1 MKERQSNMDNREK
14 IFYALKKYYGFD
26 TLRRGQFEIINSILS
41 GKDTFC
47 LMPTGGGK
55 SICYQIPAII
65 MQGITIVISP
75 LISLMKDQ
83 VDNLLSVGVKAAY
96 INSTQGMDVIKS
108 ILIEASM
115 GEYKIIYIS
124 PERLESK
131 IFKDMI
137 KDLYICQVAIDEAH
151 CVSQWGHDF
160 RQSYLQISSFYKSLK
175 NKPVI
180 SAFTATATEE
190 VKEDSIKLLGL
201 NNPYIFKG
209 DINREN
215 LNLSVFKEIDKLE
228 ILKDIIRENE
238 SEAGI
243 VYCASRKEVD
253 NLHYY
258 LKDLGYN
265 VGKYHGGLT
274 DEEKEKFQEEFLY
287 ENVDIIIATNAFGM
301 GIDKSN
307 IRFIVHF
314 TLPQNIESYYQE
326 IGRGGRDGEQCDCYL
341 FYCEADIGRV
351 EYIINKSSSINRRE
365 IQLRKLQSMID
376 YCNLKECYRKYIL
389 NYFGNERKLSYCNNC
404 RNCLNNDE
412 LKDFTRESQMILSTV
427 FRTKEQYGI
436 SVLVDILKG
445 FKGPKIIQNNLD
457 KITTYGIMKEYGS
470 TFIRDLIKSLLN
482 EGYVDLKEGTYSM
495 LKLNSRSMKI
505 LKSQETVLFKI
516 LDDKETIIN
525 KELFEA
531 LKKWRKDKAYKERI
545 KPYIIFSDTS
555 LIAIS
560 NNKPKTLDELLE
572 IKGVGAKK
580 IEAYGIELLNII
592 EVAGE
597 KEVKQ

>member
-1 MKERQSNMDNREK
+1 MDNKQK
-14 IFYALKKYYGFD
+14 IFYVLKKYYGFD
-26 TLRRGQFEIINSILS
+26 TLRRGQFEIINSILN
-41 GKDTFC
+41 GLDTFC
-47 LMPTGGGK
+47 LMPTGAGK
-55 SICYQIPAII
+55 SVCYQIPAII
-65 MQGITIVISP
+65 FQGITIVISP

-83 VDNLLSVGVKAAY
+83 VDNLVSVGIKAAY
-96 INSTQGMDVIKS
+96 INSTQSMDIIKK
-108 ILIEASM
+108 ILIEASI

-131 IFKDMI
+131 IFREMI
-137 KDLYICQVAIDEAH
+137 KDLNISQIAIDEAH

-160 RQSYLQISSFYKSLK
+160 RQSYLEISNFYRTLK
-175 NKPVI
+175 NKPII

-190 VKEDSIKLLGL
+190 VRADSIKLLGL
-201 NNPYIFKG
+201 DNPYIYRG

-215 LNLSVFKEIDKLE
+215 LNINVLKEVDKLE

-238 SEAGI
+238 GQAGI

-253 NLHYY
+253 NLHFY
-258 LKDLGYN
+258 LKDLGFS
-265 VGKYHGGLT
+265 VGKYHGGLR
-274 DEEKEKFQEEFLY
+274 DEEKEKFQEDFLY
-287 ENVDIIIATNAFGM
+287 ENSDIIIATNAFGM

-326 IGRGGRDGEQCDCYL
+326 IGRGGRDGEKSDCYL
-341 FYCEADIGRV
+341 FYCEADISRV
-351 EYIINKSSSINRRE
+351 EYIINKSSSISRRE
-365 IQLRKLQSMID
+365 FQLRKFQSMID

-389 NYFGNERKLSYCNNC
+389 NYFGNERKLAYCNNC
-404 RNCLNNDE
+404 SNCLNDDE

-445 FKGPKIIQNNLD
+445 FKGPKITQNNLD
-457 KITTYGIMKEYGS
+457 KVTTYGIMKEYGS
-470 TFIRDLIKSLLN
+470 IFIKDLIKSLLN

-495 LKLNSRSMKI
+495 LKLNPRSMKI
-505 LKSQETVLFKI
+505 LKSKETVLFKI
-516 LDDKETIIN
+516 LDKEETVLN

-560 NNKPKTLDELLE
+560 NSKPKTFDELLE
-572 IKGVGAKK
+572 IRGVGTKK
-580 IEAYGIELLNII
+580 IEAYGKELLNIVQI
-592 EVAGE
+592 ASE
-597 KEVKQ
+597 KEVK

>member
-1 MKERQSNMDNREK
+1 MDTKQK

-41 GKDTFC
+41 GVDTFC
-47 LMPTGGGK
+47 LMPTGAGK

-65 MQGITIVISP
+65 MQGVTIVISP

-83 VDNLLSVGVKAAY
+83 VDNLVGAGIKAAY
-96 INSTQGMDVIKS
+96 INSTQNMDTIRS

-131 IFKDMI
+131 IFRELI
-137 KDLYICQVAIDEAH
+137 KDLHICQIAIDEAH

-160 RQSYLQISSFYKSLK
+160 RQSYLGISDFYKSLK
-175 NKPVI
+175 TKPII
-180 SAFTATATEE
+180 SAFTATATSE
-190 VKEDSIKLLGL
+190 VREDSIKLLEL
-201 NNPYIFKG
+201 EKPYIYKG

-215 LNLSVFKEIDKLE
+215 LSLNILKEVDKIE
-228 ILKDIIRENE
+228 TVKDIIRKNE
-238 SEAGI
+238 GESGI
-243 VYCASRKEVD
+243 VYCASRNEVD
-253 NLHYY
+253 NLYYY
-258 LKDLGYN
+258 LKDLGFN
-265 VGKYHGGLT
+265 VGKYHGGLK
-274 DEEKEKFQEEFLY
+274 DEEKERFQEEFLY
-287 ENVDIIIATNAFGM
+287 ENLDVIIATNAFGM

-314 TLPQNIESYYQE
+314 TFPQNLESYYQE
-326 IGRGGRDGEQCDCYL
+326 IGRGGRDGENCECYL
-341 FYCEADIGRV
+341 FYCEEDISRV
-351 EYIINKSSSINRRE
+351 EYIINKSSSMNRRE
-365 IQLRKLQSMID
+365 IQLRKFQFMID

-389 NYFGNERKLSYCNNC
+389 NYFGNDRKLNYCNKC
-404 RNCLNNDE
+404 SNCLNDDE
-412 LKDFTRESQMILSTV
+412 LKDFTKESQMILSTV

-457 KITTYGIMKEYGS
+457 KVTTYGIMKEYGS
-470 TFIRDLIKSLLN
+470 TFIKELIKRLLDD
-482 EGYVDLKEGTYSM
+482 GYVDLKEGTYSM
-495 LKLNSRSMKI
+495 LKLNSRSI
-505 LKSQETVLFKI
+505 RVLKSKESVVFKI
-516 LDDKETIIN
+516 LDSREPIIN

-531 LKKWRKDKAYKERI
+531 LKSWRKDRAYKDKI

-560 NNKPKTLDELLE
+560 NSRPRTLDELLE
-572 IKGVGAKK
+572 IRGVGTKK
-580 IEAYGIELLNII
+580 IEAYGGELLNII
-592 EVAGE
+592 RMFAQ
-597 KEVKQ
+597 KEAN

>member
-1 MKERQSNMDNREK
+1 MDNKQK
-14 IFYALKKYYGFD
+14 IFYALKKYYGFE
-26 TLRRGQFEIINSILS
+26 TLRRGQLEIMNSILN
-41 GKDTFC
+41 GIDTFC
-47 LMPTGGGK
+47 LMPTGAGK

-65 MQGITIVISP
+65 LQGITIVIAP

-83 VDNLLSVGVKAAY
+83 VDNLISVGVKATY
-96 INSTQGMDVIKS
+96 INSTQSIDTIKK
-108 ILIEASM
+108 ILIEAAM
-115 GEYKIIYIS
+115 GEYKILYIS

-137 KDLYICQVAIDEAH
+137 KDLYISQIVIDEAH

-160 RQSYLQISSFYKSLK
+160 RQSYLEISNFYDSLK
-175 NKPVI
+175 FKPTL
-180 SAFTATATEE
+180 SAFTATATEA
-190 VKEDSIKLLGL
+190 VREDSIKLLGL
-201 NNPYIFKG
+201 KNTYVYKG

-215 LNLSVFKEIDKLE
+215 LNINMLKEVDKLE

-238 SEAGI
+238 GEAGI

-253 NLHYY
+253 ELYYY

-265 VGKYHGGLT
+265 VGKYHGGLK
-274 DEEKEKFQEEFLY
+274 DEEKERYQENFLY
-287 ENVDIIIATNAFGM
+287 ENIDIIIATNAFGM

-307 IRFIVHF
+307 IRFVAHF

-326 IGRGGRDGEQCDCYL
+326 IGRGGRDGEKCNCYL
-341 FYCEADIGRV
+341 FYCEADISRV
-351 EYIINKSSSINRRE
+351 EYIINKSSSIKRRE
-365 IQLRKLQSMID
+365 IQLRQFQAMID

-389 NYFGNERKLSYCNNC
+389 NYFGNERKLNYCNNC
-404 RNCLNNDE
+404 SNCLNDDE

-427 FRTKEQYGI
+427 FRTKETYGV

-457 KITTYGIMKEYGS
+457 KLTTYGLMKEYDSG
-470 TFIRDLIKSLLN
+470 FIKDLIKNLLN

-495 LKLNSRSMKI
+495 LKLNARSMKL
-505 LKSQETVLFKI
+505 LKSQEKLVLKI
-516 LDDKETIIN
+516 LDKREPILN

-531 LKKWRKDKAYKERI
+531 LRKWRKDKAYKERI

-560 NNKPKTLDELLE
+560 NSKPKTIDELLE
-572 IKGVGAKK
+572 IRGVGIKK
-580 IEAYGIELLNII
+580 IEAYGKELLNII
-592 EVAGE
+592 QGIENLEA
-597 KEVKQ
+597 K

>member
-1 MKERQSNMDNREK
+1 MDNKQK

-26 TLRRGQFEIINSILS
+26 TLRTGQFEIINSILS
-41 GKDTFC
+41 GIDTFC
-47 LMPTGGGK
+47 LMPTGAGK

-83 VDNLLSVGVKAAY
+83 VDNLLGIGIKAAY
-96 INSTQGMDVIKS
+96 INSTQGMDTIRN

-115 GEYKIIYIS
+115 GEYKILYIS

-137 KDLYICQVAIDEAH
+137 KDLHICQIAIDEAH

-160 RQSYLQISSFYKSLK
+160 RQSYLQISNFYNSLK
-175 NKPVI
+175 SKPII

-190 VKEDSIKLLGL
+190 VREDSIKLLGL
-201 NNPYIFKG
+201 NNPYVYKG

-215 LNLSVFKEIDKLE
+215 LNLNVLKEVDKLE
-228 ILKDIIRENE
+228 MLKDIIRENE
-238 SEAGI
+238 SESGI

-265 VGKYHGGLT
+265 VGKYHGGLN
-274 DEEKEKFQEEFLY
+274 DEEKEKFQEDFLY

-326 IGRGGRDGEQCDCYL
+326 IGRGGRDGEKCNCYL
-341 FYCEADIGRV
+341 FYCEADISRV
-351 EYIINKSSSINRRE
+351 EYIINKSSLMNRRE
-365 IQLRKLQSMID
+365 IQLRKFQFMIN
-376 YCNLKECYRKYIL
+376 YCNLKECYRKHIL

-404 RNCLNNDE
+404 SNCLNNEE

-457 KITTYGIMKEYGS
+457 KVTTYGIMKEYDI
-470 TFIRDLIKSLLN
+470 TFIKDLIKSLLN
-482 EGYVDLKEGTYSM
+482 EGYVELKEGTYSM
-495 LKLNSRSMKI
+495 LKLNARSMKV
-505 LKSQETVLFKI
+505 LKSKETVIFKI
-516 LDDKETIIN
+516 LDKKETILN

-531 LKKWRKDKAYKERI
+531 LKNWRKDRAFKERI

-560 NNKPKTLDELLE
+560 NSRPKTLDELLE
-572 IKGVGAKK
+572 IRGVGTKK
-580 IEAYGIELLNII
+580 IEAYGNDLLNII
-592 EVAGE
+592 QLIGE
-597 KEVKQ
+597 KEVK

>member
-1 MKERQSNMDNREK
+1 MENKQK

-26 TLRRGQFEIINSILS
+26 TLRRGQFEIINSILN
-41 GKDTFC
+41 GRDTFC

-55 SICYQIPAII
+55 SVCYQIPAMIF
-65 MQGITIVISP
+65 QGITIVISP

-83 VDNLLSVGVKAAY
+83 VDNLIGVGIKAAY
-96 INSTQGMDVIKS
+96 INSTQNMDIIKS

-131 IFKDMI
+131 IFKDII
-137 KDLYICQVAIDEAH
+137 KDLHISQIAIDEAH

-160 RQSYLQISSFYKSLK
+160 RKSYLEISNFYKILK
-175 NKPVI
+175 NKPII
-180 SAFTATATEE
+180 SAFTATATSE
-190 VKEDSIKLLGL
+190 VREDAIKLLEL
-201 NNPYIFKG
+201 KSPYVYKG

-215 LNLSVFKEIDKLE
+215 LNLTVLKEVDKLE
-228 ILKDIIRENE
+228 MLKDIIRENE

-274 DEEKEKFQEEFLY
+274 DEEKENFQEDFLY
-287 ENVDIIIATNAFGM
+287 ENLDIIVATNAFGM

-307 IRFIVHF
+307 IRFIIHF

-326 IGRGGRDGEQCDCYL
+326 IGRGGRDGEICNCYL
-341 FYCEADIGRV
+341 FYSKDDISRV
-351 EYIINKSSSINRRE
+351 EYIINKSSSMNRRE
-365 IQLRKLQSMID
+365 VQLRKFQAMID
-376 YCNLKECYRKYIL
+376 YCNLNECYRKHIL
-389 NYFGNERKLSYCNNC
+389 NYFGNERILNYCNNC
-404 RNCLNNDE
+404 SNCLNDDE
-412 LKDFTRESQMILSTV
+412 LKDFTKESQMILSTV

-457 KITTYGIMKEYGS
+457 KVTTYGIMKEYGS
-470 TFIRDLIKSLLN
+470 TFIKDLIKSLLN
-482 EGYVDLKEGTYSM
+482 AGYVDLKEGTYSM
-495 LKLNSRSMKI
+495 LKLNARSLKV
-505 LKSQETVLFKI
+505 LKSKETVVFKI
-516 LDDKETIIN
+516 LDKEEIILN
-525 KELFEA
+525 KELFEV
-531 LKKWRKDKAYKERI
+531 LKNWRKDKAYKERI
-545 KPYIIFSDTS
+545 KPYIIFSDAS

-560 NNKPKTLDELLE
+560 NGKPKTLDELLE
-572 IKGVGAKK
+572 IRGVGIKK
-580 IEAYGIELLNII
+580 IEAYGKELLNLIK
-592 EVAGE
+592 VFN
-597 KEVKQ
+597 K

>member
-1 MKERQSNMDNREK
+1 MDNKQK
-14 IFYALKKYYGFD
+14 IFYVLKKYYGYE
-26 TLRRGQFEIINSILS
+26 TLRRGQFEIINSILT
-41 GKDTFC
+41 GLDTFC
-47 LMPTGGGK
+47 LMPTGAGK
-55 SICYQIPAII
+55 SVCYQIPAII
-65 MQGITIVISP
+65 FQGITIVISP

-83 VDNLLSVGVKAAY
+83 VDNLVSVGIKAAY
-96 INSTQGMDVIKS
+96 INSTQSMDIIKK
-108 ILIEASM
+108 ILIEASI

-131 IFKDMI
+131 IFREMI
-137 KDLYICQVAIDEAH
+137 KDLNISQIAIDEAH

-160 RQSYLQISSFYKSLK
+160 RQSYLEISNFYRTLK
-175 NKPVI
+175 NKPII

-190 VKEDSIKLLGL
+190 VRADSIKLLGL
-201 NNPYIFKG
+201 DNPYIYIG

-215 LNLSVFKEIDKLE
+215 LNLNVLKEVDKLE

-238 SEAGI
+238 GQAGI

-253 NLHYY
+253 NLYFY
-258 LKDLGYN
+258 LKDLGFS
-265 VGKYHGGLT
+265 VGKYHGGLR
-274 DEEKEKFQEEFLY
+274 DEEKEKFQEDFLY
-287 ENVDIIIATNAFGM
+287 ENSDIIIATNAFGM

-326 IGRGGRDGEQCDCYL
+326 IGRGGRDGEKSDCYL
-341 FYCEADIGRV
+341 FYCEADISRV
-351 EYIINKSSSINRRE
+351 EYIINKSSSISRRE
-365 IQLRKLQSMID
+365 FQLRKFQSMID

-389 NYFGNERKLSYCNNC
+389 NYFGNERKLAYCNNC
-404 RNCLNNDE
+404 SNCLNDDE

-445 FKGPKIIQNNLD
+445 FKGPKITQNNLD
-457 KITTYGIMKEYGS
+457 KVTTYGIMKEYGS
-470 TFIRDLIKSLLN
+470 IFIKDLIKSLLN

-495 LKLNSRSMKI
+495 LKLNPRSMKI
-505 LKSQETVLFKI
+505 LKSKETVLFKI
-516 LDDKETIIN
+516 LDKEETVLN

-560 NNKPKTLDELLE
+560 NSKPKTFDELLE
-572 IKGVGAKK
+572 IRGVGTKK
-580 IEAYGIELLNII
+580 IEAYGKELLNIVQI
-592 EVAGE
+592 VSE
-597 KEVKQ
+597 KEVK

>member
-1 MKERQSNMDNREK
+1 MDNRQK
-14 IFYALKKYYGFD
+14 IYYALKKYYGFD
-26 TLRRGQFEIINSILS
+26 TLRKGQFEIINSILN
-41 GKDTFC
+41 GADTFC

-55 SICYQIPAII
+55 SICYQIPAVIF
-65 MQGITIVISP
+65 QGITIVISP

-83 VDNLLSVGVKAAY
+83 VDNLVGVGIKATY
-96 INSTQGMDVIKS
+96 INSTQSMDTIKN
-108 ILIEASM
+108 ILMEASI

-131 IFKDMI
+131 LFRDMI
-137 KDLYICQVAIDEAH
+137 KDLHISQIAIDEAH

-160 RQSYLQISSFYKSLK
+160 RKSYLEISSFYNILK

-190 VKEDSIKLLGL
+190 VREDSIKLLGL
-201 NNPYIFKG
+201 NSQYVYKG

-215 LNLSVFKEIDKLE
+215 LNLNVLKEVDKLE

-238 SEAGI
+238 SDAGI

-265 VGKYHGGLT
+265 VGKYHGGLK
-274 DEEKEKFQEEFLY
+274 DEEKEKFQEDFLY
-287 ENVDIIIATNAFGM
+287 ENLDIIVATNAFGM

-307 IRFIVHF
+307 IRFIIHF

-326 IGRGGRDGEQCDCYL
+326 IGRGGRDGEKCNCYL
-341 FYCEADIGRV
+341 FYCEADLRRV
-351 EYIINKSSSINRRE
+351 EYIINKSSSMNRRE
-365 IQLRKLQSMID
+365 IQLRKFQAMID

-389 NYFGNERKLSYCNNC
+389 NYFGNERKLNYCNNC
-404 RNCLNNDE
+404 SNCLNDDE

-427 FRTKEQYGI
+427 FRTKEQYGT

-445 FKGPKIIQNNLD
+445 FKGPKIIQNKLD
-457 KITTYGIMKEYGS
+457 KVTTYGIMKEYGNG
-470 TFIRDLIKSLLN
+470 FIKDLIKSLLN
-482 EGYVDLKEGTYSM
+482 EGYVELKEGTYSM
-495 LKLNSRSMKI
+495 LKLNARSIKI
-505 LKSQETVLFKI
+505 LKSQETVVFKI
-516 LDDKETIIN
+516 LDKEEPILN

-531 LKKWRKDKAYKERI
+531 LRNWEKKNLIKKE
-545 KPYIIFSDTS
+545 
-555 LIAIS
+555 
-560 NNKPKTLDELLE
+560 
-572 IKGVGAKK
+572 
-580 IEAYGIELLNII
+580 
-592 EVAGE
+592 
-597 KEVKQ
+597 

>member
-1 MKERQSNMDNREK
+1 MDNKQK

-41 GKDTFC
+41 GTDTFC
-47 LMPTGGGK
+47 LMPTGAGK

-65 MQGITIVISP
+65 MQGITIVIAP

-83 VDNLLSVGVKAAY
+83 VDNLKEAGIKATY
-96 INSTQGMDVIKS
+96 INSTQSMDTIRK

-115 GEYKIIYIS
+115 GEYKILYIS
-124 PERLESK
+124 PERLESRV
-131 IFKDMI
+131 FKDI
-137 KDLYICQVAIDEAH
+137 VKDLFIAQIVIDEAH

-160 RQSYLQISSFYKSLK
+160 RQSYLEISNFYDSLQC
-175 NKPVI
+175 KPI
-180 SAFTATATEE
+180 MSAFTATATEA
-190 VKEDSIKLLGL
+190 VREDSIKLLGL
-201 NNPYIFKG
+201 KSPYIYKG

-215 LNLSVFKEIDKLE
+215 LNINVLKEVDKLE
-228 ILKDIIRENE
+228 TLKDIIRENE
-238 SEAGI
+238 DEAGI
-243 VYCASRKEVD
+243 VYCASRNEVD
-253 NLHYY
+253 NLYYY

-265 VGKYHGGLT
+265 VGKYHGGLK

-287 ENVDIIIATNAFGM
+287 ENIDIIIATNAFGM

-326 IGRGGRDGEQCDCYL
+326 IGRGGRDGEECSCYL
-341 FYCEADIGRV
+341 LYCEVDISRV
-351 EYIINKSSSINRRE
+351 EYIINKSSLISRRE
-365 IQLRKLQSMID
+365 IQLRQFQCMID

-389 NYFGNERKLSYCNNC
+389 NYFGNERKLNYCNNC
-404 RNCLNNDE
+404 SNCLNDDE

-427 FRTKEQYGI
+427 FRTKGQYGV

-457 KITTYGIMKEYGS
+457 KITTYGIMKEYDS
-470 TFIRDLIKSLLN
+470 TFIKDLIKSLLN

-495 LKLNSRSMKI
+495 LKLNHRSMRL
-505 LKSQETVLFKI
+505 LKSQEKVVLKI
-516 LDDKETIIN
+516 LDKREPLLN

-531 LKKWRKDKAYKERI
+531 LKRWRKDKAFRERI

-560 NNKPKTLDELLE
+560 NSKPKTLEELLE
-572 IKGVGAKK
+572 IRGVGTKK
-580 IEAYGIELLNII
+580 IEAYGKELLSII
-592 EVAGE
+592 QSTVE
-597 KEVKQ
+597 KEVK

>member
-1 MKERQSNMDNREK
+1 MDNKQK
-14 IFYALKKYYGFD
+14 IFYVLKKYYGFD
-26 TLRRGQFEIINSILS
+26 TLRKGQFEIINSILN
-41 GKDTFC
+41 GVDTFC
-47 LMPTGGGK
+47 LMPTGAGK
-55 SICYQIPAII
+55 SVCYQIPAV
-65 MQGITIVISP
+65 MFPGITIVISP

-83 VDNLLSVGVKAAY
+83 VDNLVGVGIKAAY
-96 INSTQGMDVIKS
+96 INSTQNLDTIKS
-108 ILIEASM
+108 VLIEASI

-131 IFKDMI
+131 VFRDMI
-137 KDLYICQVAIDEAH
+137 KDLHISQIAIDEAH

-160 RQSYLQISSFYKSLK
+160 RKSYLEISNFCDILK
-175 NKPVI
+175 NKPII

-190 VKEDSIKLLGL
+190 VREDSIKLLGL
-201 NNPYIFKG
+201 NNPYIYSG

-215 LNLSVFKEIDKLE
+215 LNIAVLKEVDKIE
-228 ILKDIIRENE
+228 ILKDIIRENDNQ
-238 SEAGI
+238 AGI

-253 NLHYY
+253 ELYYY
-258 LKDLGYN
+258 LKELGYN
-265 VGKYHGGLT
+265 VGKYHGGLK
-274 DEEKEKFQEEFLY
+274 DEEKEKFQEDFLY
-287 ENVDIIIATNAFGM
+287 ENLDIIIATNAFGM

-307 IRFIVHF
+307 IRFIIHF

-326 IGRGGRDGEQCDCYL
+326 VGRGGRDGEQCNCYL
-341 FYCEADIGRV
+341 FYCEADIRRV
-351 EYIINKSSSINRRE
+351 EYIINKSSSMNRRE
-365 IQLRKLQSMID
+365 IQLRKLQAMVD

-404 RNCLNNDE
+404 SNCLNDDE
-412 LKDFTRESQMILSTV
+412 LKDFTIESQMILSTV

-445 FKGPKIIQNNLD
+445 FKGPKIIQNRLD
-457 KITTYGIMKEYGS
+457 KVTTYGIMKEYGNV
-470 TFIRDLIKSLLN
+470 FIKDLIKSLLN

-505 LKSQETVLFKI
+505 LKSKETVVFKI
-516 LDDKETIIN
+516 LDKEEPILN

-531 LKKWRKDKAYKERI
+531 LKKWRKEKSYKERI

-560 NNKPKTLDELLE
+560 NTKPKSLDELLE
-572 IKGVGAKK
+572 IRGVGIKK
-580 IEAYGIELLNII
+580 IEAYGKELLNII
-592 EVAGE
+592 
-597 KEVKQ
+597 KM

>member
-1 MKERQSNMDNREK
+1 MKGNFNVDTKQK
-14 IFYALKKYYGFD
+14 VFYALKKYYGFD
-26 TLRRGQFEIINSILS
+26 TLRRGQFEIIYSILS

-83 VDNLLSVGVKAAY
+83 VDNLIEVGIKAAY
-96 INSTQGMDVIKS
+96 INSTQNVDKIKN
-108 ILIEASM
+108 ILLEASM

-131 IFKDMI
+131 IFRSMI
-137 KDLYICQVAIDEAH
+137 KSLYISQIAIDEAH

-160 RQSYLQISSFYKSLK
+160 RQSYLEISNFYDILDK
-175 NKPVI
+175 KPVI

-190 VKEDSIKLLGL
+190 VREDSIKLLKL
-201 NNPYIFKG
+201 KDPYIYKG

-215 LNLSVFKEIDKLE
+215 LNIIILKEIDKFE
-228 ILKDIIRENE
+228 TLKDIIRNNE
-238 SEAGI
+238 DESGI

-253 NLHYY
+253 NLYYY

-265 VGKYHGGLT
+265 VGKYHGGLN

-287 ENVDIIIATNAFGM
+287 ENIDIIIATNAFGM

-326 IGRGGRDGEQCDCYL
+326 IGRGGRDGEKCDCYL
-341 FYCEADIGRV
+341 FYAESDISRV
-351 EYIINKSSSINRRE
+351 EYIINKSSSITRRE
-365 IQLRKLQSMID
+365 IQLKKFQALIN
-376 YCNLKECYRKYIL
+376 YCILKECYRKYIL
-389 NYFGNERKLSYCNNC
+389 EYFGNNRKLNYCNSC
-404 RNCLNNDE
+404 SNCLNDDE

-427 FRTKEQYGI
+427 FRTKEKYGI

-457 KITTYGIMKEYGS
+457 KITTYGIMKEYDSG
-470 TFIRDLIKSLLN
+470 FIKNLAKSLLS

-495 LKLNSRSMKI
+495 LKLNAKSIRL
-505 LKSQETVLFKI
+505 LKSQETVVLRIF
-516 LDDKETIIN
+516 DNKEPLLN
-525 KELFEA
+525 KELFEE
-531 LKKWRKDKAYKERI
+531 LKQWRKDKAYKERI

-555 LIAIS
+555 LISIS
-560 NNKPKTLDELLE
+560 NNKPKNSDELLK
-572 IKGVGAKK
+572 IRGVGDKK
-580 IEAYGIELLNII
+580 VDAYGKELLDII
-592 EVAGE
+592 ARND
-597 KEVKQ
+597 KNNLCNK